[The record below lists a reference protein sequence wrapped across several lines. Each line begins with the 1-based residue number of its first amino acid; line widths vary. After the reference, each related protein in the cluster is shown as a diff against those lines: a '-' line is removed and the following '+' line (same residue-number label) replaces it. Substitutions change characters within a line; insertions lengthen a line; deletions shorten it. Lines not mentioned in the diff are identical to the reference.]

1 MECGVIFYLLYERLQ
16 CVQTAW
22 RNTFYIY
29 FVFGIITISTTR
41 VDFVCLGFVYAYY
54 VGLYQ

>member
-22 RNTFYIY
+22 RNTFLIY

-41 VDFVCLGFVYAYY
+41 VDFVCLG
-54 VGLYQ
+54 

>member
-1 MECGVIFYLLYERLQ
+1 MQCGVIFYLLYERLQ

-29 FVFGIITISTTR
+29 FVFGIIIISTTR
-41 VDFVCLGFVYAYY
+41 VDFVCLG
-54 VGLYQ
+54 

>member
-1 MECGVIFYLLYERLQ
+1 MECGVIFNLLYERLQ

-29 FVFGIITISTTR
+29 FVFDIITISTTR
-41 VDFVCLGFVYAYY
+41 VDFVCLGYNII
-54 VGLYQ
+54 